1 MPELH
6 PEVTKVRFERTF
18 CMIKPDG
25 VMRGVVGDII
35 SRIERAGLKI
45 VAMKMILP
53 TEEQVRAHYPVNDDT
68 WVTRLGKKSLSS
80 FEDLTVSAEEVLGTT
95 DEYEIGKEVVGNL
108 VSFMTSGPVIC
119 MVVEGVQAV
128 AMMRKLAGATLPFM
142 AAVGTIRGDYSVD
155 SPAVANA
162 QHRSI
167 HNLFHASETIEEVQQ
182 EIAVWFDGEKIQEYN
197 LSNEA
202 TLYGKFY

>member
-1 MPELH
+1 MSELH

-25 VMRGVVGDII
+25 VMRGVTGDII

-53 TEEQVRAHYPVNDDT
+53 TEEQVRAHYPVTDET
-68 WVTRLGKKSLSS
+68 WVTRLGNKSLGS
-80 FEDLTVSAEEVLGTT
+80 FEGLSVSAEEVLGTT
-95 DEYEIGKEVVGNL
+95 NEHEIGKEVVENL

-128 AMMRKLAGATLPFM
+128 AMLRKLAGATLPFM

-182 EIAVWFDGEKIQEYN
+182 EIAVWFDGEKIQDYQ

>member
-1 MPELH
+1 MSQLH

-53 TEEQVRAHYPVNDDT
+53 TEEQVRAHYPVSDEA
-68 WVTRLGKKSLSS
+68 WVTRLGQKSMSS
-80 FEDLTVSAEEVLGTT
+80 FQDLTVSAEEVLGTT
-95 DEYEIGKEVVGNL
+95 DELEIGKEVVGNL
-108 VSFMTSGPVIC
+108 VQFMTSGPVIC

-182 EIAVWFDGEKIQEYN
+182 EIAVWFDGETIQDYK

>member
-1 MPELH
+1 MSDLN

-45 VAMKMILP
+45 VAMKMMLP
-53 TEEQVRAHYPVNDDT
+53 TEEQVRNHYPVNDEE
-68 WVTRLGKKSLSS
+68 WVTRLGKKSMSS
-80 FEDLTVSAEEVLGTT
+80 FDDLHVTAEEVLGTT
-95 DEYEIGKEVVGNL
+95 NELEIGKEVVGNL
-108 VSFMTSGPVIC
+108 VEFMTSGPVIC

-128 AMMRKLAGATLPFM
+128 AMVRKLAGATLPFM

-182 EIAVWFDGEKIQEYN
+182 EIDVWFNDEKIQEYQ
-197 LSNEA
+197 LGNEQ

>member
-1 MPELH
+1 MSELH

-25 VMRGVVGDII
+25 VMRGVTGDII

-45 VAMKMILP
+45 VAMKMLTP
-53 TEEQVRAHYPVNDDT
+53 TEEQVRAHYPVTDEA
-68 WVTRLGKKSLSS
+68 WVTRLGGKSLSA
-80 FEDLTVSAEEVLGTT
+80 FEGLNVTPEEILGTT
-95 DEYEIGKEVVGNL
+95 DKHEIGKEVVENL
-108 VSFMTSGPVIC
+108 IRFMTSGPVIC

-167 HNLFHASETIEEVQQ
+167 HNLFHASEVLEEAEA
-182 EIAVWFDGEKIQEYN
+182 EIKLWFDGETIHDYQ
-197 LSNEA
+197 LSSEA